1 MPKSLQALRGAT
13 TIDRDERQQVVDRV
27 SELLAALVERNDIVD
42 DDWVSILFTVT
53 DDIRSAFPAEAARA
67 YGLSDVPLMCAQ
79 EIPVTG
85 STPLCIRLMAHV
97 QTERPRRELRHVY
110 LHGASALPATLP
122 Q

>member
-1 MPKSLQALRGAT
+1 MSKSLQALRGAT
-13 TIDRDERQQVVDRV
+13 TIDRDERQQIVERV
-27 SELLAALVERNDIVD
+27 GELLAELVDRNDIVD
-42 DDWVSILFTVT
+42 EDWVSILFTVT
-53 DDIRSAFPAEAARA
+53 DDICSAFPAEAARA
-67 YGLSDVPLMCAQ
+67 YGLSDVPLMCAR
-79 EIPVTG
+79 EIPVVD